1 MSSLSS
7 DTTTTEEEEEEAR
20 IELEEAR
27 TELEAAR
34 KEMKNAIVAE
44 RELLALPPSDD
55 EGLVELPSDDCD
67 DGGASSSQGMAKR
80 RRLWTA
86 IRNPRRDRPSD
97 VIPGPSAGDSLAAG
111 NIDLPEEVANDELD
125 DLLEDVTTATP
136 KKEDVATDELDD
148 LFVDVKTASPKKEDR
163 SLAKTLRGKKKHFR
177 VSPGPTAAEIQ
188 ARLMQGR
195 APDVKA
201 WLGRSLGGAL
211 QDDVMEV
218 FSPPRIL
225 EHTAT
230 LGLRGDL
237 SADLATGWDLS
248 LEQHRA
254 NLLTEIVRRRPKI
267 VFLEPPCTWFSKL
280 LSYNWQHIPRHL
292 REQRLAASMV
302 LFEFS
307 LLIMRIQL
315 LAGRTFVLEHPHGAT
330 SWKHPQVQD
339 ALRRFP
345 GTDFADFD
353 FCMFGMVSKINRVP
367 VKKPTRLMT
376 NCKHI
381 YSRFAGVRCDGSHD
395 HIMCCDSEG
404 GEKRSKYA
412 QYYPRPFCACVA
424 KCCVDFCRNIPC

>member
-1 MSSLSS
+1 M
-7 DTTTTEEEEEEAR
+7 
-20 IELEEAR
+20 
-27 TELEAAR
+27 
-34 KEMKNAIVAE
+34 V
-44 RELLALPPSDD
+44 RE
-55 EGLVELPSDDCD
+55 G
-67 DGGASSSQGMAKR
+67 
-80 RRLWTA
+80 
-86 IRNPRRDRPSD
+86 
-97 VIPGPSAGDSLAAG
+97 
-111 NIDLPEEVANDELD
+111 
-125 DLLEDVTTATP
+125 
-136 KKEDVATDELDD
+136 
-148 LFVDVKTASPKKEDR
+148 
-163 SLAKTLRGKKKHFR
+163 
-177 VSPGPTAAEIQ
+177 
-188 ARLMQGR
+188 

-201 WLGRSLGGAL
+201 YLVRSSLDGAL
-211 QDDVMEV
+211 QDDVMDV

-248 LEQHRA
+248 LERDRA

-280 LSYNWQHIPRHL
+280 LSYNWKHIPRHL

-381 YSRFAGVRCDGSHD
+381 YNRFARVRCDGSHN
-395 HIMCCDSEG
+395 HIMCCDSEWG
-404 GEKRSKYA
+404 GETRSKYA

-424 KCCVDFCRNIPC
+424 KCCADFCRNIPC

>member
-1 MSSLSS
+1 MYAP
-7 DTTTTEEEEEEAR
+7 AR
-20 IELEEAR
+20 NNFAVLGVLEVQCRGHFIAQM
-27 TELEAAR
+27 R
-34 KEMKNAIVAE
+34 KWLGEPRGDQPRDVI
-44 RELLALPPSDD
+44 PGPSA
-55 EGLVELPSDDCD
+55 
-67 DGGASSSQGMAKR
+67 GG
-80 RRLWTA
+80 
-86 IRNPRRDRPSD
+86 PRGDHPRD

-111 NIDLPEEVANDELD
+111 NIDLPEDVLTDELD
-125 DLLEDVTTATP
+125 NLLEDVT
-136 KKEDVATDELDD
+136 
-148 LFVDVKTASPKKEDR
+148 TASPKKEDR
-163 SLAKTLRGKKKHFR
+163 SLAKKLRKKKKAREF
-177 VSPGPTAAEIQ
+177 PGPTAATILATVMHE
-188 ARLMQGR
+188 R
-195 APDVKA
+195 APDVEA
-201 WLGRSLGGAL
+201 YLGRDLGGAL

-225 EHTAT
+225 EHTKI

-248 LEQHRA
+248 LERDRA
-254 NLLTEIVRRRPKI
+254 NLLTQIVSRRPKI

-280 LSYNWQHIPRHL
+280 LSYNWKHIPRHL

-353 FCMFGMVSKINRVP
+353 FCMFSMVSKIQRVP

-381 YSRFAGVRCDGSHD
+381 YSHFAGVRCDGSHD
-395 HIMCCDSEG
+395 HAMCWDSEG

-424 KCCVDFCRNIPC
+424 KCCADFCRNIPC

>member
-1 MSSLSS
+1 M
-7 DTTTTEEEEEEAR
+7 
-20 IELEEAR
+20 
-27 TELEAAR
+27 
-34 KEMKNAIVAE
+34 
-44 RELLALPPSDD
+44 
-55 EGLVELPSDDCD
+55 
-67 DGGASSSQGMAKR
+67 
-80 RRLWTA
+80 
-86 IRNPRRDRPSD
+86 
-97 VIPGPSAGDSLAAG
+97 
-111 NIDLPEEVANDELD
+111 
-125 DLLEDVTTATP
+125 
-136 KKEDVATDELDD
+136 
-148 LFVDVKTASPKKEDR
+148 F
-163 SLAKTLRGKKKHFR
+163 
-177 VSPGPTAAEIQ
+177 PGPTAADTQ
-188 ARLMQGR
+188 AKVVQER
-195 APDVKA
+195 APDVDA
-201 WLGRSLGGAL
+201 YLGRDLGGTL

-225 EHTAT
+225 EHTKI

-248 LEQHRA
+248 LERDRA

-280 LSYNWQHIPRHL
+280 LSYNWKHIPRHL

-353 FCMFGMVSKINRVP
+353 FCMFGMVSKIQRVP

-424 KCCVDFCRNIPC
+424 KCCADFCRNIPC

>member
-1 MSSLSS
+1 M
-7 DTTTTEEEEEEAR
+7 
-20 IELEEAR
+20 
-27 TELEAAR
+27 
-34 KEMKNAIVAE
+34 
-44 RELLALPPSDD
+44 
-55 EGLVELPSDDCD
+55 EG
-67 DGGASSSQGMAKR
+67 
-80 RRLWTA
+80 
-86 IRNPRRDRPSD
+86 
-97 VIPGPSAGDSLAAG
+97 
-111 NIDLPEEVANDELD
+111 
-125 DLLEDVTTATP
+125 
-136 KKEDVATDELDD
+136 
-148 LFVDVKTASPKKEDR
+148 
-163 SLAKTLRGKKKHFR
+163 
-177 VSPGPTAAEIQ
+177 
-188 ARLMQGR
+188 
-195 APDVKA
+195 
-201 WLGRSLGGAL
+201 
-211 QDDVMEV
+211 

-248 LEQHRA
+248 LEWGRA

-280 LSYNWQHIPRHL
+280 LSYNWKHIPRHL

-353 FCMFGMVSKINRVP
+353 FCMFGMVSKINHVP

-395 HIMCCDSEG
+395 HIMCCDSDGGRSGPNMRSTTPTASALALQSAARTSAGTSPAELGEG
-404 GEKRSKYA
+404 RLSCDLTWFSDHWGDAGRLSCDLTWISDHWILREASSRV
-412 QYYPRPFCACVA
+412 RPL
-424 KCCVDFCRNIPC
+424 

>member
-1 MSSLSS
+1 MYAP
-7 DTTTTEEEEEEAR
+7 AR
-20 IELEEAR
+20 NNFAVLGVLEVQCRGHFIAQM
-27 TELEAAR
+27 R
-34 KEMKNAIVAE
+34 KWLGEPRGDQPRDVI
-44 RELLALPPSDD
+44 PGPSA
-55 EGLVELPSDDCD
+55 
-67 DGGASSSQGMAKR
+67 GG
-80 RRLWTA
+80 
-86 IRNPRRDRPSD
+86 PRGDHPRD

-125 DLLEDVTTATP
+125 DLFVDVTTG
-136 KKEDVATDELDD
+136 
-148 LFVDVKTASPKKEDR
+148 SPKKEDR
-163 SLAKTLRGKKKHFR
+163 YFAKKLRGKKKRAR
-177 VSPGPTAAEIQ
+177 VFPGSTAADVQ
-188 ARLMQGR
+188 ATVVHDR
-195 APDVKA
+195 APDVETY
-201 WLGRSLGGAL
+201 LGRSLGGAL

-225 EHTAT
+225 EHTAAV
-230 LGLRGDL
+230 GLRVDL
-237 SADLATGWDLS
+237 SVDLATGWDLS

-267 VFLEPPCTWFSKL
+267 VFLEPPCTWFSRL
-280 LSYNWQHIPRHL
+280 LSYNWKHMPRHL

-315 LAGRTFVLEHPHGAT
+315 LVGRTFVLEHPHGAT

-353 FCMFGMVSKINRVP
+353 FCMFGMVSKIQRVP

-381 YSRFAGVRCDGSHD
+381 YSHFAGVRCDGSHD
-395 HIMCCDSEG
+395 HVMCTDSEG

-424 KCCVDFCRNIPC
+424 KCCADFCRNIPC